1 MLLKYHS
8 GEVERKTTSINKGPW
23 NWRSF
28 RAFPSY
34 YLGKQTCLCV
44 LRCRT
49 QVDPLQEHQPHLQPL
64 WELTNHRKPQQKTKG
79 KTDPRPWPDM
89 TPTHCYYLGQWHAP
103 HKDLESPTAKKKVWV
118 RLHIVFSFSMFV
130 VLTIKVP
137 FAFWSLNCAHLSFI
151 HHHCTFSGYSE
162 VTPSHTI
169 QAWRVTPENPRTAA
183 PIQAPRV
190 LHPCLYL
197 RENHFAARILA
208 TLVTHPHSSASF
220 IPILL
225 CTIYQLWLLKGT
237 RDLYQETL
245 NIEIIL
251 CKHLPLLKEGEET
264 KKPFFFDL
272 AGNNL
277 LNKWMRKNENHK
289 VITNRKD
296 MNTKLKQSFNQYK
309 VQKSSNW
316 PLFLVL

>member
-151 HHHCTFSGYSE
+151 HHHCTF
-162 VTPSHTI
+162 
-169 QAWRVTPENPRTAA
+169 
-183 PIQAPRV
+183 
-190 LHPCLYL
+190 
-197 RENHFAARILA
+197 
-208 TLVTHPHSSASF
+208 
-220 IPILL
+220 
-225 CTIYQLWLLKGT
+225 LWLLWGNTQPYNPGLEGYTRESKDSSTHSGSKGVAP
-237 RDLYQETL
+237 
-245 NIEIIL
+245 
-251 CKHLPLLKEGEET
+251 LPVPQG
-264 KKPFFFDL
+264 KPFCCPYTCNACHPPPQLSILHSNTSLHYLPALTTERNQRFISGDFKYR
-272 AGNNL
+272 NNF
-277 LNKWMRKNENHK
+277 
-289 VITNRKD
+289 V
-296 MNTKLKQSFNQYK
+296 
-309 VQKSSNW
+309 
-316 PLFLVL
+316 